1 MRHSHNTTH
10 TIGNSSFLHFF
21 VSLVR
26 DRFPGA
32 LAGVYSKFFSRNPSF
47 PAEIF
52 TSHLDQDA
60 FAPFGPFK
68 MQVALLKAMA
78 TRAGEIVSGY
88 LIPPQSKV
96 TKTITQQT
104 PYPELH
110 SFRDRREH
118 VANIKSK
125 FQISTRVRPSQPH
138 GFSTI

>member
-10 TIGNSSFLHFF
+10 TFGRSSFLYLN
-21 VSLVR
+21 SSCR
-26 DRFPGA
+26 ESRPGA
-32 LAGVYSKFFSRNPSF
+32 SDGVCSKIFIRNLSS
-47 PAEIF
+47 PAEKF
-52 TSHLDQDA
+52 TSQLDQDA

-68 MQVALLKAMA
+68 MQAMLVKAMVI
-78 TRAGEIVSGY
+78 RAGEIVSGP
-88 LIPPQSKV
+88 LIPPQSSV

-110 SFRDRREH
+110 SSRTSQEN